1 MVSPYLLLVVVGGLL
16 DQEAV
21 SVSWGLVLVA
31 GRLLGAEAVSVQK
44 RACFPA
50 FEHHHARAMVFR
62 RGEPLDKL
70 GNPC

>member
-1 MVSPYLLLVVVGGLL
+1 MAGLWALVVDRWRVVPP
-16 DQEAV
+16 EVV

-31 GRLLGAEAVSVQK
+31 GRLLGAEAVSAQK

-62 RGEPLDKL
+62 RGEPLDEL